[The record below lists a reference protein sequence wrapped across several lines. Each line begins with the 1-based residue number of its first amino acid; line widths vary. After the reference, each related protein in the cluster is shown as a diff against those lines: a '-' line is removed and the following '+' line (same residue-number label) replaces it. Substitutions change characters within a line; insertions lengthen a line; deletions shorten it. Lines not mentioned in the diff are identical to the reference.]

1 MGYVKLLFSCVFR
14 CNYHYF
20 STYRNCVNQWS
31 KGNFSSTQNQN
42 ITFQTLE
49 LLISLALMQYSS
61 QITPLC
67 WPCLTSPRRPT
78 SRAPYTWRNPPY
90 ILADCSWK
98 KPSSFWNRDH
108 LSLLMKVLVCP
119 CPSGK
124 VRPVCQ
130 EIWHKLQG
138 LARPGERP
146 TGNNAKQT
154 FLCTSFYNL
163 NFSSVGNKLN
173 PLCPKWHWLDSAN
186 RRTFLGWSQCP
197 PSVPDFALAPAIGS
211 SIPALKR
218 SLTWAA
224 LPRWPPTHPVWSKRH
239 WKMPIVLS
247 WPL

>member
-1 MGYVKLLFSCVFR
+1 MGYVPLFFNCVFR
-14 CNYHYF
+14 CIYHYF

-31 KGNFSSTQNQN
+31 KGNFSSTQNRN

-61 QITPLC
+61 QIIPLC
-67 WPCLTSPRRPT
+67 WPCLISPRRPT

-90 ILADCSWK
+90 ILADYSWK

-146 TGNNAKQT
+146 TGNDAKQT

-163 NFSSVGNKLN
+163 KTSLQSGTNWILSVQSDTGWIQRTEGHFWAGHSVPRQCRIL
-173 PLCPKWHWLDSAN
+173 HWLQQLDHPFRLWKDRLRERLFHADHPPIQSGASAIEKC
-186 RRTFLGWSQCP
+186 R
-197 PSVPDFALAPAIGS
+197 
-211 SIPALKR
+211 
-218 SLTWAA
+218 
-224 LPRWPPTHPVWSKRH
+224 
-239 WKMPIVLS
+239 
-247 WPL
+247 